1 MAQERTHAE
10 ELSVEEL
17 TSEALRLMQIG
28 LDNLYVVL
36 GCQLMGSMRPSRIA
50 ALIHYQT
57 ALKEILET
65 QKPSAGSEVHRGFL
79 FVADEL
85 KREGMRFLDSV
96 TSELREVLDNE
107 DLLRCT
113 DEITPSTMQIIVVM
127 TGAALRMPPQL
138 EAVSATV
145 AAILCTLGLKK
156 FCERE

>member
-1 MAQERTHAE
+1 MVQERTQADD
-10 ELSVEEL
+10 LSVEEL
-17 TSEALRLMQIG
+17 TGEALRLMQIG

-36 GCQLMGSMRPSRIA
+36 GCQRMGSMRPSRIA
-50 ALIHYQT
+50 AWVHYQA

-65 QKPSAGSEVHRGFL
+65 QTQSAGSELQGFL
-79 FVADEL
+79 SVADEL
-85 KREGMRFLDSV
+85 RREGIRFLESV
-96 TSELREVLDNE
+96 SKELREVFDND

-138 EAVSATV
+138 EAISATV

-156 FCERE
+156 FCARE